1 MITLC
6 EIVFEVQLKS
16 KQYIY
21 VNVLKKNDLV
31 TIIKHPDVIAFFAE
45 EELNITLKCYSNDK
59 LIFSFIEHEIR

>member
-1 MITLC
+1 MMITLC

-31 TIIKHPDVIAFFAE
+31 TIIKHPDVIAFFAVQ
-45 EELNITLKCYSNDK
+45 N
-59 LIFSFIEHEIR
+59 